1 MCGIVG
7 LVARKPEEDLR
18 RWLDDMNTIQ
28 FHRGP
33 DSGGVF
39 VDPDVGLA
47 LGMRRLAIIDAA
59 GGLQP
64 MRSGDKRHTLVY
76 NGEIMNAP
84 DLRRELE
91 ARGEVF
97 ATDHSDTEVLLALLR
112 HYGVAALKRL
122 NGMFAFALY
131 DAKTRT
137 LTLGR
142 DRFGIKPLYFTRKGG
157 TFAFASEM
165 KSLLQLP
172 FVTRDVNRQ
181 ALHHY
186 LSLMYVPGA
195 PAIIDGIERLGAGQ
209 ALVYDFSCG
218 SLDITTWWRP
228 RFEADSSLDARE
240 LPDLI
245 RDALRKAVRRWS
257 LADVPVA
264 CSLSGGLDSSAI
276 VGALSEDGQ
285 PPATFSLG
293 FAGDREEQ
301 WNELPLAAAVSR
313 KWGTEHHEL
322 VMKPGDLLNDLGK
335 MVWHMD
341 EPYGGG
347 LPSWAVFKHMSQA
360 VKVGMVGSGGDE
372 LFGNYGKWI
381 GLERRF
387 PWLGDPDVSPERFR
401 SRFFES
407 FYYFPD
413 HEKQRIS
420 RASDS
425 LEDTASLLYDHY
437 KRAQGRIRDRC
448 ATTDIETQLADEFLA
463 MTDRFSMAHSL
474 EARPPFL
481 DNELFDL
488 VRRIPPSIRTARGDL
503 KGLLRQAVAPLL
515 PTELLNAPKKGFV
528 IPLKLWLRGEL
539 RPLVEQALSPDRLR
553 RQGIFEPNLFE
564 RHVKPH
570 LDGKADLTTR
580 VWGLLMFQLWH
591 RQFLEGTAAGV
602 PGDMGGLRDAFR
614 DAA

>member
-7 LVARKPEEDLR
+7 IVARKPEEDLR
-18 RWLDDMNTIQ
+18 RWLDGMNAIQ

-47 LGMRRLAIIDAA
+47 LGMRRLAIIDAE

-64 MRSGDKRHTLVY
+64 MRSGDSRHTLVY

-84 DLRRELE
+84 ELRRQLE

-112 HYGVAALKRL
+112 HYGIAGLERL

-137 LTLGR
+137 VTLGR
-142 DRFGIKPLYFTRKGG
+142 DRFGIKPLYFTRKYG

-172 FVTRDVNRQ
+172 FVTRDVNTQ

-186 LSLMYVPGA
+186 LSLMYVSGA

-209 ALVYDFSCG
+209 ALVYHLSSG

-228 RFEADSSLDARE
+228 RFEADPSLDARE
-240 LPDLI
+240 LPNLI
-245 RDALRKAVRRWS
+245 RDSLRKAVRRWS

-276 VGALSEDGQ
+276 VGALSEAGQ

-322 VMKPGDLLNDLGK
+322 VMKPADLLNDLGK

-347 LPSWAVFKHMSQA
+347 LPSWAVFKHMSQS

-387 PWLGDPDVSPERFR
+387 PWLGEPDVSLERFR

-413 HEKQRIS
+413 HEKQRVTRGS
-420 RASDS
+420 GS
-425 LEDTASLLYDHY
+425 LEDTASLLYHHY
-437 KRAQGRIRDRC
+437 KSAHGRIRDRC

-488 VRRIPPSIRTARGDL
+488 VRRIPPSIRTARRDL

-515 PTELLNAPKKGFV
+515 PVELLNAPKKGFV

-539 RPLVEQALSPDRLR
+539 RSLVEQALSPDRLR
-553 RQGIFEPNLFE
+553 RQGIFEPSLYE

-570 LDGKADLTTR
+570 LDGEADLTTR

-591 RQFLEGTAAGV
+591 RQFVEGTAAGV
-602 PGDMGGLRDAFR
+602 PRDMNDLRDAFR